1 MSLAPPD
8 CGREVAYAAFKEFN
22 PSGTDEQFE
31 LEWSAM
37 KCKLPIPEG
46 FKDAQLLR
54 QLHIDQEQQKL
65 RGEGASPELAPP
77 LSPTTINEA
86 RKRRRKED
94 SDARLADIKSRFDA
108 TEFKLDT
115 FMYELRGFTPANR
128 DERVRL
134 LSLCF
139 EAIQTFTKAV
149 AEIAQNLEIDEE
161 SNDDN

>member
-1 MSLAPPD
+1 MSVAQPD

-37 KCKLPIPEG
+37 GCKLPIPEG

-54 QLHIDQEQQKL
+54 QLRIDQEQQKL
-65 RGEGASPELAPP
+65 RGEGGSPELAPP
-77 LSPTTINEA
+77 LSPTAIKDAKKRA
-86 RKRRRKED
+86 RAED
-94 SDARLADIKSRFDA
+94 STTRLEDIKSRFDA

-134 LSLCF
+134 LSICF
-139 EAIQTFTKAV
+139 EAIQTFTKAM
-149 AEIAQNLEIDEE
+149 AEIAQNLEVG
-161 SNDDN
+161 NDSE